1 MYPRRL
7 VARHGERRTLRDI
20 RGAAPQKH
28 VATGRR
34 SHGCSAGMFPKM
46 ISLLGLV
53 AFIALGWLLSNNRR
67 AFPWRTVLWGL
78 GLQFAFALFILH
90 TPIGKGLFSAA
101 TDMVGQ
107 LNLFAIEGAKM
118 VFGPLVDSAKTAVG
132 FNPATG
138 SAFVVLI
145 PSSGAVFAILIAA
158 TIILISALSALL
170 YHWGVLQKVVAGMAW
185 VMMRTMRTSGSE
197 SLAGASNIFLGQT
210 EAALLIK
217 PYLPKM
223 TQSEIMALMVTGFST
238 IATGVM
244 VVYAGLPAMSA
255 GHIVTASVL
264 GAPAGLLMA
273 KVMFPETEKSETG
286 ERHHFAV
293 KRTAANSIDALCTGA
308 GEGVMLSLN
317 VIGMLLAFVAVV
329 ALANAL
335 VSWPQHALGMA
346 EPVTLQQFFG
356 WVNAPFAWLLGVP
369 AKDCGFI
376 GQILGER
383 VVLNEFVAYI
393 DLSKHVVAHPG
404 AIEPRSVLLAS
415 YALCGFANFASI
427 AIQIGGIGALCP
439 ERRGDLAKIGLRAMF
454 SGLLAC
460 YVMTAIVG
468 ILI

>member
-1 MYPRRL
+1 M
-7 VARHGERRTLRDI
+7 V
-20 RGAAPQKH
+20 
-28 VATGRR
+28 
-34 SHGCSAGMFPKM
+34 PKL

-90 TPIGKGLFSAA
+90 TPIGERLFQGA

-107 LNLFAIEGAKM
+107 LNLYALEGAKM
-118 VFGPLVDSAKTAVG
+118 VFGPLADSAKLDKG
-132 FNPATG
+132 FGPG
-138 SAFVVLI
+138 S
-145 PSSGAVFAILIAA
+145 GVFAILIAA
-158 TIILISALSALL
+158 TIILISSLSALL

-223 TQSEIMALMVTGFST
+223 TKSEIMALMVTGFST

-329 ALANAL
+329 ALLNAL

-346 EPVTLQQFFG
+346 EPVTLQQFCG

-383 VVLNEFVAYI
+383 VVLNEFISYI
-393 DLSKHVVAHPG
+393 DLSNYVQAHPG
-404 AIEPRSVLLAS
+404 ALAPRSVLLAS

-439 ERRGDLAKIGLRAMF
+439 ERRSDLAKIGLRAMF